1 MATYDCVICYR
12 IYPGVSKTP
21 FVHAD
26 DKYTLSE
33 LALASLKLSL
43 AGLRVKFIALL
54 DNCPPKY
61 RTMFE
66 QIMGEHDL
74 EIVEYS
80 TTAGNGATFAKQ
92 IDVLTS
98 SDCEFVYFAEDDYFY
113 IPTAFPAMLEFM
125 KQNAD
130 ADFATPYDHPDYYS
144 EEFAEI
150 HNRKHFVRV
159 QQNQSKSASN
169 QLTEVNNTQNQESD
183 TIPTLHWRT
192 AQTTCLTFL
201 ARRTSLIQAKK
212 VFQTFARRNYDN
224 SIWLALNKSGIYNPV
239 RILASLFTNMGL
251 FKIYAKA
258 WYFTPWQCLFGRK
271 YTLWSPL
278 PTLATHAEK
287 AGMAYARD
295 WDFELDRVREWLR
308 ELPS

>member
-43 AGLRVKFIALL
+43 GELRIKFVALL
-54 DNCPPKY
+54 DNCPAKY

-66 QIMGEHDL
+66 RIMGEYDL
-74 EIVEYS
+74 EVIEYS

-92 IDVLTS
+92 IEILTS

-113 IPTAFPAMLEFM
+113 VPSAFPAMIEFM
-125 KQNAD
+125 RQNPD

-150 HNRKHFVRV
+150 HNKKQYIRV
-159 QQNQSKSASN
+159 QQNHGKSVFN
-169 QLTEVNNTQNQESD
+169 QLTEANNTQYQQSD
-183 TIPTLHWRT
+183 TVPVLHWRT

-201 ARRTSLIQAKK
+201 ARRKSLIQAKK
-212 VFQTFARRNYDN
+212 VFMSFARRNYDG
-224 SIWLALNKSGIYNPV
+224 SIWLALNKSGVYNPV
-239 RILASLFTNMGL
+239 QILTALLTNINL

-258 WYFTPWQCLFGRK
+258 WYFTPWQCLFGKK
-271 YTLWSPL
+271 YTLWSPM
-278 PTLATHAEK
+278 PTIATHAEQTGV
-287 AGMAYARD
+287 AHARD
-295 WDFELDRVREWLR
+295 WDSELERARTWLQ
-308 ELPS
+308 EIPS